1 MHKNL
6 IFFLFVMPG
15 FIGFGQDTRGLKE
28 AMAVFWESQSLDE
41 KNDAAKKIIKL
52 KPDFYEVYRMLQKGK
67 PYKSDIKNGF
77 VEKIILTPPGLKHY
91 NVIFVPF
98 DYDPKQKYDVKI
110 FLHGAVSQS
119 NPKQLM
125 RWIDTS
131 DVQWKNVKHIGI
143 YPAAWCESKW
153 WNPSQAENINQLIR
167 FAKENYNVDDDRVFI
182 SGISDGATGAFYFA
196 NAMPSPFSG
205 YVPMIGSLEAI
216 AFNGEKQVYF
226 QNLQGQ
232 SFFVVNTSKD
242 PIFKLLHVK
251 PYMAALEKYA
261 SDFRFV
267 IVDSSAHNTNWYPVL
282 QDSIEGFIRNTR
294 RNPFPP
300 EISFATE
307 NLELSNRKFWVRID
321 QLGPYGTESPLTD
334 PNEIDF
340 QDKKVKAFMR
350 LKKSGQ
356 IEAVVD
362 SNVIRVK
369 TKGVLA
375 YTLFLS
381 PGQIDFSKPV
391 KIYTNQN
398 ITYEGSVTEN
408 LEVLLHNFIADYDR
422 SMLYALELRIKLGR
436 KFKP

>member
-1 MHKNL
+1 MQRIL
-6 IFFLFVMPG
+6 LFLLFVLPG
-15 FIGFGQDTRGLKE
+15 LIGFSQDTRGLKE
-28 AMAVFWESQSLDE
+28 AMAAFWESRSLNE
-41 KNDAAKKIIKL
+41 KQDAAKKIVKL

-67 PYKSDIKNGF
+67 PYSSEIKKGF
-77 VEKIILTPPGLKHY
+77 VEKTIFIPPGLKHY

-98 DYDPKQKYDVKI
+98 DYNPEQKYDVKI

-119 NPKQLM
+119 NPKQLL
-125 RWIDTS
+125 RWIDTT
-131 DVQWKNVKHIGI
+131 DLQWKNVKHIGI

-153 WNPSQAENINQLIR
+153 WNPSQTENICQLIG
-167 FAKENYNVDDDRVFI
+167 FVKENYNVDDDRVYI

-196 NAMPSPFSG
+196 NAIPSLFSG
-205 YVPMIGSLEAI
+205 YIPMIGSLEAI

-226 QNLQGQ
+226 QNLQDQ
-232 SFFVVNTSKD
+232 RFFVVNTAKD
-242 PIFKLLHVK
+242 PIFKLMHVK
-251 PYMAALEKYA
+251 PYVEALQKYA
-261 SDFRFV
+261 SDLRFV
-267 IVDSSAHNTNWYPVL
+267 VVDSSAHNTNWYPVL
-282 QDSIEGFIRNTR
+282 QDSIEGFIQSTR

-300 EISFATE
+300 AISFATE
-307 NLELSNRKFWVRID
+307 NLELSNHKFWIRID
-321 QLGPYGTESPLTD
+321 ELGSYGTESPLVD

-340 QDKKVKAFMR
+340 QDKKVKAFIR

-356 IEAVVD
+356 IEAAID

-369 TKGVLA
+369 TKGILG

-408 LEVLLHNFIADYDR
+408 LEVLLQNFIADHDR
-422 SMLYALELRIKLGR
+422 SMLYALELRIRLGK